1 MPEIQVKSLFYDPYR
16 QGFDTN
22 EWRTLL
28 GTVALDANRIEV
40 TDGAIS
46 HYADILKGDITFNL
60 KSPDTPTNMNCLVG
74 LYQPSSRAY
83 IVFDFTG
90 DLTAVVS
97 DGVNTTASSAI
108 IWDSAWTSA
117 NVKFQIIWEAGIV
130 KFFIAGTRVATISSE
145 YIPSGPLALYIFDGS
160 TNPMSVG
167 AIDVKGAQS
176 IYMHLKTSDTA
187 APSEPVGSLLA
198 FQNVTVTESVTIVI
212 PSLVP
217 EISDSVTVS
226 ENILLDHSL
235 PNPEIE
241 SVTVT
246 ESITMLVVNLVP
258 SVFDEV
264 TITEDITAVQ
274 GGEAVISLSEDVTV
288 SEDAVVSI

>member
-74 LYQPSSRAY
+74 LYQPSSGAFV
-83 IVFDFTG
+83 VFNFSG
-90 DLTAVVS
+90 DLTASVS
-97 DGVNTTASSAI
+97 DGVNTTNSSAI
-108 IWDSAWTSA
+108 TWNSDWTSA
-117 NVKFQIIWEAGIV
+117 NVKFQIVWEAGIV
-130 KFFIAGTRVATISSE
+130 KFFIAGTRVATIASD
-145 YIPSGPLALYIFDGS
+145 YIPAGPLALYVFDGS
-160 TNPMSVG
+160 TNPMSIG
-167 AIDVKGAQS
+167 AIDVRGAQS

-187 APSEPVGSLLA
+187 APAEPAGSLLA
-198 FQNVTVTESVTIVI
+198 FQNVTVSENLSIII
-212 PSLVP
+212 PTLVLP
-217 EISDSVTVS
+217 FVSGGLSESVTVS
-226 ENILLDHSL
+226 ENIEMRISITQ
-235 PNPEIE
+235 EFE

-246 ESITMLVVNLVP
+246 ESVTMFIPTMVP
-258 SVFDEV
+258 SVDDTV
-264 TITEDITAVQ
+264 TITENVANTIV
-274 GGEAVISLSEDVTV
+274 
-288 SEDAVVSI
+288 